1 MGERKE
7 DVEYWLFTHEQS
19 SHVLNH
25 KDLGGRGCFLA
36 FESFSFR
43 AME

>member
-25 KDLGGRGCFLA
+25 RDLRGRGFCLSL
-36 FESFSFR
+36 ESFSFR